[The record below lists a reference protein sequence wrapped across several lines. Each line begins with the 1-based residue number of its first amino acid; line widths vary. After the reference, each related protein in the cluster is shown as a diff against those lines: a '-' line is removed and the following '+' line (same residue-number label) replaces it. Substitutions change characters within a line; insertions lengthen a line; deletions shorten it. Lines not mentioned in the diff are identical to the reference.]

1 VSCGAVLSQSQPWTQ
16 PPYRQVQQAPHSRLG
31 VVSFALSLVPWV
43 ASITL
48 AVAVAHGGDPSGG
61 GMIVQVIPA
70 SATLSLAALVLGIVG
85 LVQKQGG
92 RLFAFLGTAFSGAL
106 LAVLPVAFFL
116 VAYTISLHD

>member
-1 VSCGAVLSQSQPWTQ
+1 
-16 PPYRQVQQAPHSRLG
+16 
-31 VVSFALSLVPWV
+31 
-43 ASITL
+43 
-48 AVAVAHGGDPSGG
+48 
-61 GMIVQVIPA
+61 MIVQVIPA